1 VAGGQA
7 GYNWQVKNF
16 VLGLEADIQATGQD
30 GTFGFSTAPVCARVI
45 FGAVQAACQTATG
58 SVEDKLPWFGTFR
71 GRLGVTPTDRA
82 LLYVTGG
89 LAVGQVDTNFT
100 LTRTSTGLGVPIAP
114 LIIATSATT
123 TASATATRVGWTVGA
138 GGEWAFWG
146 NWSVK
151 LEYLYVDLGTVSDTF
166 TGLGA
171 FTMLATSSHV
181 TDNIARVG
189 LNYRFGAPPVVVATR

>member
-1 VAGGQA
+1 
-7 GYNWQVKNF
+7 
-16 VLGLEADIQATGQD
+16 
-30 GTFGFSTAPVCARVI
+30 
-45 FGAVQAACQTATG
+45 
-58 SVEDKLPWFGTFR
+58 
-71 GRLGVTPTDRA
+71 
-82 LLYVTGG
+82 VTGG

-123 TASATATRVGWTVGA
+123 TASTTATRVGWTVGA